1 LPKTNPEQLDRAIQR
16 PRRTRWLVPVALA
29 ALAVGC
35 GGTPDQARDPGPAA
49 ASAVTAQGEL
59 TRAIDQMDRP
69 IADLRAAQSQSPA
82 GDAQAVEQRNQ
93 ARLALY
99 VRRWKLIQRA
109 ATHHGTVHRDAFYG
123 SRAYW
128 HTQSSRGLGFA
139 LDEPGDLNEPFY
151 VAGRG
156 NVRVAGDV
164 NADIEVAGSAI
175 VHILGDL
182 NATLELEGVSV
193 VIVAGRITDKGSV
206 MCKGQVELYCG
217 GDLAGSLR
225 ATRSATYIIDGNA
238 TGSIQ
243 CSVPA
248 TQVTVTG
255 DLSATIAA
263 PEAGQGVLT
272 LRVDVYA
279 PTDAMLDLQFADF
292 VRVNATIG
300 RSNVPPGLYPEHT
313 DSTRPVARWVVLQ
326 QKSNDQ

>member
-1 LPKTNPEQLDRAIQR
+1 M
-16 PRRTRWLVPVALA
+16 A

-35 GGTPDQARDPGPAA
+35 AGTPDNPRDPGSAP
-49 ASAVTAQGEL
+49 ASAATPQGEL
-59 TRAIDQMDRP
+59 TRAIDLMDRP
-69 IADLRAAQSQSPA
+69 IAEVTAAQDQVPKSEPETRERLTQERMA
-82 GDAQAVEQRNQ
+82 IYAQ
-93 ARLALY
+93 
-99 VRRWKLIQRA
+99 RWKLIQRA
-109 ATHHGTVHRDAFYG
+109 ATHHGIVHRDAFYG

-128 HTQSSRGLGFA
+128 HTESSRGLGFA
-139 LDEPGDLNEPFY
+139 LDEPGDLNDPFY

-164 NADIEVAGSAI
+164 NADIEIAGSAI

-182 NATLELEGVSV
+182 NATLELEGVSE

-206 MCKGQVELYCG
+206 VCKDQVELYCG

-225 ATRSATYIIDGNA
+225 ATRSATYIIDGDA
-238 TGSIQ
+238 TGSIH
-243 CSVPA
+243 CSMPA

-255 DLSATIAA
+255 DLRATLAA
-263 PEAGQGVLT
+263 PDAGQAVLT
-272 LRVDVYA
+272 LRVDGYA

-326 QKSNDQ
+326 QQTNDQ